1 MKEKIMKRIKEHY
14 KFLENK
20 GYTVLMIAS
29 HGSMNYNLYVE
40 EDDYVSDID
49 TKAIILPTLDEL
61 IKDSKPVS
69 KVYDDEY
76 EAHIE
81 VKDIRLMTELWSK
94 QNMAYLEFF
103 YAQYYYINPEYKDM
117 ISPLLEMRD
126 EIVGMHKVRLIKSI
140 SGMSKEKLKALEHP
154 YPSIKDKIDEYG
166 YDGKQLHHIIRLNDF
181 MRRYFVCGESY
192 AQALWYE
199 DGMIKDYM
207 IGIKKS
213 KLPLEQARTLATE
226 KDAETKQMA
235 NNLISNHEKDFEF
248 NNETYKKIKNII
260 YDIIQQNIKDKI
272 INSLVDKKM
281 FVQLMTDY
289 KSLHK
294 KTEAVDKA
302 LHALDKDFGGFHL
315 ATAFE
320 LIDSLLK
327 ICMNDKYDDIDYFIY
342 EHDFGKGDGA
352 IYDENGNRLKFET
365 FEDLYDIIRM

>member
-14 KFLENK
+14 KFLEDK
-20 GYTVLMIAS
+20 GYIVLMIAS

-40 EDDYVSDID
+40 EDTYVSDID
-49 TKAIILPTLDEL
+49 TKAVILPTLDEL

-76 EAHIE
+76 GAHIE

-117 ISPLLEMRD
+117 IFPLLEMRD
-126 EIVGMHKVRLIKSI
+126 EIVGMHKARLLKSI

-181 MRRYFVCGESY
+181 MKRHFVCGEPY

-213 KLPLEQARTLATE
+213 ELSLEQARALATE
-226 KDAETKQMA
+226 KDAETKQIA

-272 INSLVDKKM
+272 INSLVDKKV

-289 KSLHK
+289 KSLHE

-352 IYDENGNRLKFET
+352 MYDENGNRLKLET

>member
-103 YAQYYYINPEYKDM
+103 YAQYHYINPEYKDM

-126 EIVGMHKVRLIKSI
+126 EIVSMHKVRLIKSI

-154 YPSIKDKIDEYG
+154 YPSIKDKIDKYG

-181 MRRYFVCGESY
+181 IRRHFVCGESY

-272 INSLVDKKM
+272 INSLVDKKV

-289 KSLHK
+289 KSLHE

-315 ATAFE
+315 AIAFE

-327 ICMNDKYDDIDYFIY
+327 ICMNDKYGDIDYFIY

>member
-1 MKEKIMKRIKEHY
+1 
-14 KFLENK
+14 
-20 GYTVLMIAS
+20 
-29 HGSMNYNLYVE
+29 
-40 EDDYVSDID
+40 
-49 TKAIILPTLDEL
+49 
-61 IKDSKPVS
+61 
-69 KVYDDEY
+69 
-76 EAHIE
+76 
-81 VKDIRLMTELWSK
+81 
-94 QNMAYLEFF
+94 MAYLEFF

-117 ISPLLEMRD
+117 IFPLLEMRD
-126 EIVGMHKVRLIKSI
+126 EIVGMHKARLLKSI

-181 MRRYFVCGESY
+181 MKRHFVCGEPY

-213 KLPLEQARTLATE
+213 ELSLEQARALATE
-226 KDAETKQMA
+226 KDAETKQIA

-272 INSLVDKKM
+272 INSLVDKKV

-289 KSLHK
+289 KSLHE

-352 IYDENGNRLKFET
+352 MYDENGNRLKLET

>member
-20 GYTVLMIAS
+20 GYAVLMIAS

-49 TKAIILPTLDEL
+49 TKAIILPTLDGL

-76 EAHIE
+76 GAHIE

-126 EIVGMHKVRLIKSI
+126 EIVGMHKARLLKNI
-140 SGMSKEKLKALEHP
+140 SGMSKEKLKTLEHP
-154 YPSIKDKIDEYG
+154 YPSIKDKIDKYG

-181 MRRYFVCGESY
+181 MRRHFVRGESY

-213 KLPLEQARTLATE
+213 ELSLEQARVLATE

-235 NNLISNHEKDFEF
+235 DNLISNHEKDFEF

-260 YDIIQQNIKDKI
+260 YDIIQQNIKDEI

-281 FVQLMTDY
+281 FVQLMADY
-289 KSLHK
+289 KSLHE

-302 LHALDKDFGGFHL
+302 LRALDEDFGGFHL
-315 ATAFE
+315 AIVFK
-320 LIDSLLK
+320 LIDSLLN
-327 ICMNDKYDDIDYFIY
+327 ICMNDKYNDIDYFIY
-342 EHDFGKGDGA
+342 EHNFGEGDGA
-352 IYDENGNRLKFET
+352 IYDEDGNRLKFET